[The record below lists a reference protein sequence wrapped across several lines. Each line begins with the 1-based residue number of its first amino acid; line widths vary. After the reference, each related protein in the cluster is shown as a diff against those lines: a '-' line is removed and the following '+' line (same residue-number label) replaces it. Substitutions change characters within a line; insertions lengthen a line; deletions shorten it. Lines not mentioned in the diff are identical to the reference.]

1 MTKDDIV
8 KLAIE
13 HTVSGLKFDEDGLV
27 RFAKLV
33 AEHERNEII
42 EILDASTGYVH
53 MDEPT
58 LAIEF
63 IIKTAPLYAKAKSD
77 RMFLEEYRRSKHAQ
91 LKSLAGTEVL
101 GKQDTFA
108 YAHPEYVEILEGI
121 RAAVEIEERYRWL
134 MTAAQAKV
142 ECWRTAQYSARIEQ
156 KATQ

>member
-1 MTKDDIV
+1 M
-8 KLAIE
+8 
-13 HTVSGLKFDEDGLV
+13 
-27 RFAKLV
+27 
-33 AEHERNEII
+33 N
-42 EILDASTGYVH
+42 
-53 MDEPT
+53 EPT

-77 RMFLEEYRRSKHAQ
+77 RMFLEEFRRSKHAQ
-91 LKSLAGTEVL
+91 LKSLAKTEVL

-134 MTAAQAKV
+134 MTAAQARISV
-142 ECWRTAQYSARIEQ
+142 WQTEQYNARLEI

>member
-1 MTKDDIV
+1 M
-8 KLAIE
+8 
-13 HTVSGLKFDEDGLV
+13 
-27 RFAKLV
+27 
-33 AEHERNEII
+33 N
-42 EILDASTGYVH
+42 
-53 MDEPT
+53 EPT
-58 LAIEF
+58 KAIQF
-63 IIKTAPLYAKAKSD
+63 IVDTAPLYAKAKSD
-77 RMFLEEYRRSKHAQ
+77 RMFLEEFRKSKHAQ

-142 ECWRTAQYSARIEQ
+142 ECWRTQMFSARMEL

>member
-1 MTKDDIV
+1 M
-8 KLAIE
+8 
-13 HTVSGLKFDEDGLV
+13 
-27 RFAKLV
+27 
-33 AEHERNEII
+33 N
-42 EILDASTGYVH
+42 
-53 MDEPT
+53 EPT

-77 RMFLEEYRRSKHAQ
+77 RMFLEEFRRSKHAQ

-156 KATQ
+156 KATT